1 MTNPRREHPKGQCQ
15 GCAPTALLGEK
26 GCWRGCIVP
35 SWGSSVSPTLLSSAS
50 CLKAPLLCHSPR
62 ARQREI
68 WSIHFGGNQ
77 RGDEQAHAY
86 GRMTLP
92 APLSALHIRC
102 DLQSAMA
109 MLVSISPSSPVLAA
123 LLTYGFTHVFL
134 IYLSYFSA
142 PNP

>member
-1 MTNPRREHPKGQCQ
+1 MSGASQRPVSRLCSHSFAGGKRVLEGLHCPLMGIKCVPNTAELCKLPQ
-15 GCAPTALLGEK
+15 G
-26 GCWRGCIVP
+26 P
-35 SWGSSVSPTLLSSAS
+35 SLY
-50 CLKAPLLCHSPR
+50 HSPR